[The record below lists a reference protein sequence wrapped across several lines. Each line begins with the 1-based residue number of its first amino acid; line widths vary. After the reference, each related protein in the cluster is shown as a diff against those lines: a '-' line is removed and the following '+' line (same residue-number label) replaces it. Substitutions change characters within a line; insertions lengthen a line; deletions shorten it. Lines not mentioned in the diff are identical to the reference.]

1 MRYPGSALTQM
12 GKMVNRFVRLIRY
25 LYLKLV
31 RLKDKPHTVAL
42 GLAIGVFIGFTP
54 TIPIQTYIALALA
67 FLFKGSKLAAVMGVW
82 ISNPLN
88 MAAFYFMD
96 YKVGKWI
103 LGSQEAFRPLDYS
116 IFTLLHEAQKAM
128 KVMMVGGIILGI
140 PAGIATYLITYQI
153 VQKAKRRRELRTIRK
168 NIEKSSHPRP
178 S

>member
-1 MRYPGSALTQM
+1 M
-12 GKMVNRFVRLIRY
+12 NRIVRLIRY
-25 LYLKLV
+25 FYLKLV

-42 GLAIGVFIGFTP
+42 GLAIGVGVGFTP

-88 MAAFYFMD
+88 MAAFYYMD

-103 LGSQEAFRPLDYS
+103 LGSQEAFRPMDYS
-116 IFTLLHEAQKAM
+116 IFTLLDEAQKAM
-128 KVMMVGGIILGI
+128 KVMMVGGVVLGI
-140 PAGIATYLITYQI
+140 PAGIITYLIAYQ
-153 VQKAKRRRELRTIRK
+153 VVNRAKRRRELRTIRN
-168 NIEKSSHPRP
+168 NIEKSSHRRL

>member
-1 MRYPGSALTQM
+1 
-12 GKMVNRFVRLIRY
+12 VNRIVRLIRY
-25 LYLKLV
+25 FYLKLV

-42 GLAIGVFIGFTP
+42 GLAIGVGVGFTP

-88 MAAFYFMD
+88 MAAFYYMD

-103 LGSQEAFRPLDYS
+103 LGSQEAFRPMDYS
-116 IFTLLHEAQKAM
+116 IFTLLDEAQKAM
-128 KVMMVGGIILGI
+128 KVMMVGGVVLGI
-140 PAGIATYLITYQI
+140 PAGIITYLIAYQ
-153 VQKAKRRRELRTIRK
+153 VVNRAKRRRELRTIRN
-168 NIEKSSHPRP
+168 NIEKSSHRRL